1 MSYESKILE
10 QLKMPSRKQV
20 EQVLLRVLLKHGGVI
35 KEFSSEQDIVN
46 EIANEFELNEK
57 QRTAYL
63 KTIYRKENRT
73 KKAYVWHRLL
83 FRAADSLS
91 KERLVSRPTQTYQ
104 LTNKKEWML
113 TESGLDEAL
122 KLSNIP
128 PQEKA
133 FLPIKSFE
141 VQKIVKNITE
151 LTRPEN
157 YDPFDKEKKN
167 IKTTR
172 ESVLRT
178 RGFRHAVI
186 EAYCYSCA
194 VCGMK
199 LNTPDSLSWEVEA
212 AHIVP
217 HSSRGKDDLLNGLAL
232 CHMHHWAFDVGW
244 YTLQNDYTIKVS
256 PKVHSL
262 PPGFG
267 KIGKYNFLRELFK
280 KCIKINLPTRSAL
293 YPHHNAILWHQQNVF
308 YQ

>member
-1 MSYESKILE
+1 MSYESKILQ

-35 KEFSSEQDIVN
+35 KEFGSGQDVVD
-46 EIANEFELNEK
+46 EIANEFKLDEI

-63 KTIYRKENRT
+63 KTIYHEENRI

-91 KERLVSRPTQTYQ
+91 KEKYVSRPTLTYQ

-128 PQEKA
+128 PQKKA
-133 FLPIKSFE
+133 ILPIKSFE
-141 VQKIVKNITE
+141 VQKIVNRIKE
-151 LTRPEN
+151 LPRPDN
-157 YDPFDKEKKN
+157 YEPFDKEKKS
-167 IKTTR
+167 IKVTR
-172 ESVLRT
+172 ETILRT
-178 RGFRHAVI
+178 RGFRQAVI
-186 EAYCYSCA
+186 EAYCYRCA

-217 HSSRGKDDLLNGLAL
+217 HSAQGRDDLLNGLAL

-244 YTLQNDYTIKVS
+244 YTLQNDYTIKIS

-262 PPGFG
+262 PPDFG
-267 KIGKYNFLRELFK
+267 MFGEYSFLRELLN
-280 KCIKINLPTRSAL
+280 KCIKIYLPKRAGL
-293 YPHHNAILWHQQNVF
+293 HPHHNAILWHQQNVF
-308 YQ
+308 HK